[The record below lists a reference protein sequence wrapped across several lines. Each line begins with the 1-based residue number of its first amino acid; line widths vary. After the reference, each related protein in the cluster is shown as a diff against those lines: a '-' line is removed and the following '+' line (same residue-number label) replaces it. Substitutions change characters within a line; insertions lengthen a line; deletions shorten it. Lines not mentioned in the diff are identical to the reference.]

1 MSMEKKNNSITIVV
15 ICVLLT
21 AFFFSTMEVVLKLAG
36 GGLDSLQLTFLRF
49 LIGGLILLP
58 FGLKERTSVDGG
70 GSSISSKDLAWVSL
84 VGIMGIP
91 ISMLCFQ
98 LGVER
103 CNAATAAAI
112 MSLNP
117 LITMVLSHFFTA
129 DKITPLK
136 KFAFVLGLMAGVFL
150 IRPWDVQEG
159 NTPLGMLL
167 MVVAASTFSLY
178 TIMGKRTI
186 ARVGTFRQ
194 ISLSFIIGSFVLLII
209 MLFMGRPVFAGIAD
223 NLPLVLYIGIFVTGV
238 GYLCLNTAIKLAD
251 ATTGSIAFFI
261 KPAIAPIFA
270 VLILHET
277 VLWNT
282 VVGVILLITASVITL
297 YDAKRKQ

>member
-1 MSMEKKNNSITIVV
+1 MEKNNNSRTIVI

-21 AFFFSTMEVVLKLAG
+21 AFCFSTMEVALKLGG

-58 FGLKERTSVDGG
+58 FGIKENAEKPEPG
-70 GSSISSKDLAWVSL
+70 DLAWVSL

-103 CNAATAAAI
+103 CNAATAATI

-117 LITMVLSHFFTA
+117 LITMLFAHFFLG
-129 DKITPLK
+129 DKLTRNK
-136 KFAFVLGLMAGVFL
+136 KIAFCLGVLAGIFLM
-150 IRPWDVQEG
+150 RPWDVQEG
-159 NTPLGMLL
+159 NTPLGMIL
-167 MVVAASTFSLY
+167 MVAAASTFSLY
-178 TIMGKRTI
+178 GIMGKRTI

-194 ISLSFIIGSFVLLII
+194 ISLSFLIGSFVLLII
-209 MLFMGRPVFAGIAD
+209 MLFMGRPVVANVAE
-223 NLPLVLYIGIFVTGV
+223 NLPLVLYVGIFVTGV
-238 GYLCLNTAIKLAD
+238 GYLCLNTAIKISD

-261 KPAIAPIFA
+261 KPVMAPIFA
-270 VLILHET
+270 VLILQESI
-277 VLWNT
+277 LWNT
-282 VVGVILLITASVITL
+282 VVGIIFLIGASALTL
-297 YDAKRKQ
+297 FAQDNSKDV